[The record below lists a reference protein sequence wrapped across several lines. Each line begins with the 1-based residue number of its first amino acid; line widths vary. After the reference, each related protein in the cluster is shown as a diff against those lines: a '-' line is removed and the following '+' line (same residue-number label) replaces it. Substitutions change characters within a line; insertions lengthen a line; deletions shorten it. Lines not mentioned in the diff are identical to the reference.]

1 MLTFNSYALNNT
13 YFALPPFLQQDTYSN
28 LYLILDYSGS
38 MDRWAYKN
46 RYAARYD
53 YVYDPSSSSYDPN
66 KTYYGYFKPDA
77 TYDCMNDS
85 DNIYCTD
92 YDEYWYIT
100 DTPITGDLRTG
111 NELNYMLMERVDL
124 LRYVLT
130 GGGDFNDPSCKSNG
144 QTCSIYDNQTAC
156 VSNPLCRWK
165 TNKHYC
171 KAKGWTSCSDK
182 YHDNTSCES
191 NELCEWYDG
200 SFIVT
205 EGGERIKSEDL
216 SNYDPITGKANGILQ
231 NIEAKKTRPR
241 IGVIIYGSHIKES
254 IEPSYDYFDVISAI
268 NSEIAYGATAT
279 KESIEEA
286 YDYFTSTDAYTFGT
300 GGNTITIPCAKNFT
314 LLMSDGKWNSGGDPQ
329 PLIDSMWKGGKAD
342 LMDNGTLD
350 GNQKVET
357 YSMAMF
363 LDNSSGGFRA
373 MKHFGVFGGYED
385 YDNNSLPCNYT
396 TDYLI
401 TSLSYTFPSSC
412 SEWDKDNDGKP
423 DNFFTG
429 ENPQEFKRALEDVF
443 KKILKNVSSS
453 TSVAVLTDKKKE
465 GSVMAQ
471 AVFYPEYRGVTWV
484 GKLFLYW
491 YLNSKKAQNIRE
503 DNVDQFR
510 LNTCGAD
517 GGDHILKFSYNDNE
531 NRLEIETHGSTCRGN
546 DNGTVIDTYYQLED
560 IASLIEESNYLDTQF
575 DNSSS
580 TYGRII
586 YTNCDAD
593 DDKEVLNT
601 CSSSSYFG
609 NDLGCL
615 PDNASL
621 IDFTYGSYVS
631 GCRNRTDND
640 NTKRILGDIVYSTPQ
655 IVDYDNLTLVF
666 ISANDG
672 MLHAFRI
679 GKTVKTRMENITS
692 ILQNDLQDNGTDL
705 IGQEEW
711 AFIPKNALPYLRFRA
726 QPGFDHLYINDLTPY
741 IFNAGDK
748 KILIGGMRMGGGVSD
763 NASDTVLP
771 PTDTC
776 PDMDNDSCIGRSS
789 YYALDITN
797 PLEPELLWEFNHK
810 DLRYTYSGPAII
822 RNNNGY
828 YVMFLS
834 GMSNYKAETTQNI
847 EVFILKLDSDFKLA
861 SNYLSVINAA
871 NEPDFA
877 SMNNSFG
884 GRLFTQ
890 GIDYNKDG
898 KTDAVFFGIN
908 RYTTAWTGD
917 IFVIKPTDDEP
928 VDTSNNVNWSITKV
942 MSNLGGAVNSKITYM
957 DCFNMP
963 YIYFGTGR
971 WFYKTDDLGQNSND
985 FEYLFGVSIKDCLE
999 NNNCSINSA
1008 VNVASSCTE
1017 LQNNKNLY
1025 AWKIPLDPKNNT
1037 LGFGKERNISDVGVM
1052 PWANTVMYSTMQPSS
1067 NPCTMGGRSRIW
1079 ELNCATGKS
1088 IWDDTCSGYVVN
1100 TSSVSC
1106 GYLQTSTSAINQ
1118 ICKNDTNPP
1127 ALPEGEDQ
1135 PDDQPLHVPRPEG
1148 TSKWYTGVTPET
1160 PPIIPPPATSG
1171 YTGRILLWLEK

>member
-1 MLTFNSYALNNT
+1 M
-13 YFALPPFLQQDTYSN
+13 PPFLQQDTYSN

-38 MDRWAYKN
+38 MGWWAYKPYYYD
-46 RYAARYD
+46 RYNLLNAYTYD
-53 YVYDPSSSSYDPN
+53 DTYDPN

-85 DNIYCTD
+85 DNDWCTD
-92 YDEYWYIT
+92 FAGNEYWYIT
-100 DTPITGDLRTG
+100 DTPVQGDLRTG

-130 GGGDFNDPSCKSNG
+130 GGGVFNDASCMSNG
-144 QTCSIYDNQTAC
+144 QACSMYDNRTAC

-165 TNKHYC
+165 SRRSVC
-171 KAKGWTSCSDK
+171 KPKGWKSCSSE
-182 YHDNTSCES
+182 YSDNISCES
-191 NELCEWYDG
+191 NDLCHWHEGKY
-200 SFIVT
+200 IIT
-205 EGGERIKSEDL
+205 EGGEIIKYEDVN
-216 SNYDPITGKANGILQ
+216 NYDPVTGKANGILQ

-241 IGVIIYGSHIKES
+241 IGVVIYEES
-254 IEPSYDYFDVISAI
+254 ILENINPKYDYYDVISAI
-268 NSEIAYGATAT
+268 NSETAGNGTGT
-279 KESIEEA
+279 KDGVEEA

-300 GGNTITIPCAKNFT
+300 PGNTFTVPCTKNFI
-314 LLMSDGKWNSGGDPQ
+314 LLMSDGSWNHYNGYADRTSNADPQ
-329 PLIDSMWKGGKAD
+329 SLIDLMWKGGKAD
-342 LMDNGTLD
+342 LIDNGTID

-363 LDNSSGGFRA
+363 LDNSSSGYRA
-373 MKHFGVFGGYED
+373 MKHFGVFGGYVD
-385 YDNNSLPCNYT
+385 DDNNSLPCNYS
-396 TDYLI
+396 TDNLN
-401 TSLSYTFPSSC
+401 TSLTYTFPTTSC
-412 SEWDKDNDGKP
+412 SEWDEDNDGDP

-429 ENPQEFKRALEDVF
+429 ENPQEFKQALENVF
-443 KKILKNVSSS
+443 LEILKNVSSG

-471 AVFYPEYRGVTWV
+471 AVFYPEYKGVTWV

-491 YLNSKKAQNIRE
+491 YLNSKRAQNIRE
-503 DNVDQFR
+503 DNVDQYR
-510 LNTCGAD
+510 LNVCGTN
-517 GGDHILKFSYNDNE
+517 GGDHILKFLYNDAE

-546 DNGTVIDTYYQLED
+546 DNGTVINTYYQLED
-560 IASLIEESNYLDTQF
+560 IASLVEESNYLDVQF

-593 DDKEVLNT
+593 DDKELLNT

-631 GCRNRTDND
+631 GCRNRTDD
-640 NTKRILGDIVYSTPQ
+640 NNTRRILGDIVYSTPQ
-655 IVDYDNLTLVF
+655 IVDYDNLSLVF
-666 ISANDG
+666 VSANDG

-679 GKTVKTRMENITS
+679 GKTIKTNIENIKS

-741 IFNAGDK
+741 IFNVGDK
-748 KILIGGMRMGGGVSD
+748 KILIGGMRLGGGVSD
-763 NASDTVLP
+763 NSSDAVLP

-789 YYALDITN
+789 YYALNITN

-834 GMSNYKAETTQNI
+834 GMSNYKAETTQDI
-847 EVFILKLDSDFKLA
+847 ELFILKLNSDFKLA
-861 SNYLSVINAA
+861 SNYLNIINDS
-871 NEPDFA
+871 NESAFA
-877 SMNNSFG
+877 SMNNAFG

-908 RYTTAWTGD
+908 RYTSEWTGD

-928 VDTSNNVNWSITKV
+928 VDTYGNVNWKVTKI
-942 MSNLGGAVNSKITYM
+942 MSNLGGAVNSTMMYM

-985 FEYLFGVSIKDCLE
+985 FEYLYGVNIKDCLE
-999 NNNCSINSA
+999 NDNCSINSA

-1017 LQNNKNLY
+1017 LQNNNNLY
-1025 AWKIPLDPKNNT
+1025 AWKIPLDPINNT

-1067 NPCTMGGRSRIW
+1067 NPCAMGGRSRIW

-1088 IWDDTCSGYVVN
+1088 IWDDTCSGYTVD
-1100 TSSVSC
+1100 TSLVSC

-1118 ICKNDTNPP
+1118 ICKSDTNPP
-1127 ALPEGEDQ
+1127 TSSGGGNPNPDQ
-1135 PDDQPLHVPRPEG
+1135 PPHDSSRPEG
-1148 TSKWYTGVTPET
+1148 TSTWFTGVTPET
-1160 PPIIPPPATSG
+1160 PPIIPPPASPG